1 MSMQLSDGRRCILA
15 TFTSEITHLSL
26 PNDIHGIVAHGKES
40 AYEKG
45 KEAACSTGDRD
56 SIPGLGRSPGEGSGN
71 PLQVSCLEIPWTE
84 DPGGLQF
91 KGP

>member
-40 AYEKG
+40 ACEKG
-45 KEAACSTGDRD
+45 KEAACNTGNPG
-56 SIPGLGRSPGEGSGN
+56 SVPGLGRSLGKRNGYT
-71 PLQVSCLEIPWTE
+71 LHYSCL
-84 DPGGLQF
+84 DA
-91 KGP
+91 